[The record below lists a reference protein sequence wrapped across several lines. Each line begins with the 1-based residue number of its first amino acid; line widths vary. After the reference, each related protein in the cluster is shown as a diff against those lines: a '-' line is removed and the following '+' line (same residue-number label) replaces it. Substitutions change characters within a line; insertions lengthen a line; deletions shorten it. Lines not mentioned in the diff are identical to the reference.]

1 MANVFSTAL
10 GLMNNIGGFGGWFER
25 SVDPSGFNARFNSS
39 QAQIDRDYNSSEAQ
53 KAREFSQL
61 EAQKQRDFEE
71 RMSNTAYQRAVS
83 DMKSAGLNPYLAITQ
98 GGASTPSG
106 AMASGYSAS
115 STGARASGQNTLLDR
130 VVSSAFGLINSA
142 MYL

>member
-1 MANVFSTAL
+1 MANVIGAL
-10 GLMNNIGGFGGWFER
+10 GNALSAFNGFSGWLQR
-25 SVDPSGFNARFNSS
+25 SVDPAGFNAGFNAS

-53 KAREFSQL
+53 KAREFSMD

-71 RMSNTAYQRAVS
+71 RMSNTAYQRAVQ

-115 STGARASGQNTLLDR
+115 SSGARATGQNTLLEK
-130 VVSSAFGLINSA
+130 VVGSAFNLINLA
-142 MYL
+142 MTM